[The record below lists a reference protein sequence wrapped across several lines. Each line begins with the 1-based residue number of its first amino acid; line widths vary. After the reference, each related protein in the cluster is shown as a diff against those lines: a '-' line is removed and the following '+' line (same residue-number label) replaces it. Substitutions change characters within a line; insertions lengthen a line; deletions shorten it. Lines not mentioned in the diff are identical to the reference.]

1 MDLEKILILDFGG
14 QYNQLIARR
23 VRECHVYSEIV
34 PYSKALEAVKTKRP
48 KGVIFTGGWS
58 SGYAPNA
65 PTVSAEIFELGI
77 PVLGLCYGAQLMAQL
92 LGGRVYKAPVREY
105 GKTLVHVDTAS
116 KLFEGVSPDTVCW
129 MSHTDY
135 ISEAPAEFTIS
146 ATTPV
151 CPVAA
156 MEIPEKKLY
165 ATQFHPEVMHTQEG
179 IKMLSNFVLE
189 RLRYGN

>member
-1 MDLEKILILDFGG
+1 MFEGVIVVDFGG

-58 SGYAPNA
+58 SVYAPNA

-135 ISEAPAEFTIS
+135 IETAAPGFT
-146 ATTPV
+146 V
-151 CPVAA
+151 CAQIGRAHV
-156 MEIPEKKLY
+156 
-165 ATQFHPEVMHTQEG
+165 
-179 IKMLSNFVLE
+179 
-189 RLRYGN
+189 